1 MLAFL
6 GSIAFSGKAI
16 IVKLAYRHGVDA
28 VTLIMYRMLFALPIF
43 ALMAWWASRG
53 KPPLTRRD
61 WLGVLGLGVSGYY
74 LASFLDFAGLAY
86 ISASLERL
94 ILYLNPTLVVLLG
107 WAMYGRVIRWG
118 QALGMLVSYGGV
130 LLVFGHEANLQG
142 TGAALGT
149 LLVFLTAPL
158 GCLMLWRRMSFFAD
172 TMAHG
177 TLLGVALAAVLS
189 LPLWIGVTFTA
200 VLLVAVLW
208 VLHDPRLPN
217 DALLALCSAT
227 LLCSGLLLI
236 QHLPALRPEL
246 LSYLFG
252 DLLTIE
258 WSDLPMFATVIVV
271 ALAILYK
278 NWQAQIQIAIDPDI
292 AVSEGV
298 NAKWQRLVFM
308 MLLALFTV
316 LALRA
321 VGSLLMGAL
330 LVIPALTARLLAHSP
345 KQMVVWAFVM
355 AQIGVTVGLW
365 SSAGLN
371 ISTGLSIVLTM
382 ALLFT
387 GIFIFQKIKKIA

>member
-1 MLAFL
+1 MMEWLQLLLPAW
-6 GSIAFSGKAI
+6 
-16 IVKLAYRHGVDA
+16 
-28 VTLIMYRMLFALPIF
+28 IM
-43 ALMAWWASRG
+43 
-53 KPPLTRRD
+53 
-61 WLGVLGLGVSGYY
+61 
-74 LASFLDFAGLAY
+74 
-86 ISASLERL
+86 
-94 ILYLNPTLVVLLG
+94 
-107 WAMYGRVIRWG
+107 
-118 QALGMLVSYGGV
+118 
-130 LLVFGHEANLQG
+130 
-142 TGAALGT
+142 GT

-258 WSDLPMFATVIVV
+258 WSDLPMFATIIVV
-271 ALAILYK
+271 ALLILYK

-292 AVSEGV
+292 AISEGV

-330 LVIPALTARLLAHSP
+330 LVIPALTARLLSHSP
-345 KQMVVWAFVM
+345 KQMVIGSFII
-355 AQIGVTVGLW
+355 AQLGVTIGLW
-365 SSAGLN
+365 SSAGLDT
-371 ISTGLSIVLTM
+371 STGLTIVLTM
-382 ALLFT
+382 SLLFVI
-387 GIFIFQKIKKIA
+387 IFIVQKFKKMA

>member
-1 MLAFL
+1 MMEWLELLLPAW
-6 GSIAFSGKAI
+6 
-16 IVKLAYRHGVDA
+16 
-28 VTLIMYRMLFALPIF
+28 IM
-43 ALMAWWASRG
+43 
-53 KPPLTRRD
+53 
-61 WLGVLGLGVSGYY
+61 
-74 LASFLDFAGLAY
+74 
-86 ISASLERL
+86 
-94 ILYLNPTLVVLLG
+94 
-107 WAMYGRVIRWG
+107 
-118 QALGMLVSYGGV
+118 
-130 LLVFGHEANLQG
+130 
-142 TGAALGT
+142 GT

-189 LPLWIGVTFTA
+189 LPLWLGVTFTA
-200 VLLVAVLW
+200 ILLVAILW

-258 WSDLPMFATVIVV
+258 WSDLPTFAAVIIG

-278 NWQAQIQIAIDPDI
+278 YWQAQIQIAIDPDI

-298 NAKWQRLVFM
+298 DAKWQRLIFM
-308 MLLALFTV
+308 LLLALFTV

-330 LVIPALTARLLAHSP
+330 LVIPALTSRLVSHSP
-345 KQMVVWAFVM
+345 QQMVLNAFIV

-365 SSAGLN
+365 SSAALN
-371 ISTGLSIVLTM
+371 ISTGLSIVLCM
-382 ALLFT
+382 SLLFAVT
-387 GIFIFQKIKKIA
+387 FCVMKMKKVA

>member
-1 MLAFL
+1 MMEWLQL
-6 GSIAFSGKAI
+6 
-16 IVKLAYRHGVDA
+16 L
-28 VTLIMYRMLFALPIF
+28 LP
-43 ALMAWWASRG
+43 AW
-53 KPPLTRRD
+53 T
-61 WLGVLGLGVSGYY
+61 
-74 LASFLDFAGLAY
+74 
-86 ISASLERL
+86 
-94 ILYLNPTLVVLLG
+94 
-107 WAMYGRVIRWG
+107 M
-118 QALGMLVSYGGV
+118 
-130 LLVFGHEANLQG
+130 
-142 TGAALGT
+142 GT

-177 TLLGVALAAVLS
+177 TLLGVAIAGALS
-189 LPLWIGVTFTA
+189 LPLWLGVTFLA
-200 VLLVAVLW
+200 FLLVAILW

-227 LLCSGLLLI
+227 LLCSGLLFI
-236 QHLPALRPEL
+236 QHIPSLRPEL

-252 DLLTIE
+252 DLLQIS
-258 WSDLPMFATVIVV
+258 WSDLPMFALLIIA
-271 ALAILYK
+271 ALAVLYK

-308 MLLALFTV
+308 FLLALFTV

-387 GIFIFQKIKKIA
+387 GIFIFQKIKNIA

>member
-1 MLAFL
+1 MMEWLQLLLPAW
-6 GSIAFSGKAI
+6 
-16 IVKLAYRHGVDA
+16 
-28 VTLIMYRMLFALPIF
+28 IM
-43 ALMAWWASRG
+43 
-53 KPPLTRRD
+53 
-61 WLGVLGLGVSGYY
+61 
-74 LASFLDFAGLAY
+74 
-86 ISASLERL
+86 
-94 ILYLNPTLVVLLG
+94 
-107 WAMYGRVIRWG
+107 
-118 QALGMLVSYGGV
+118 
-130 LLVFGHEANLQG
+130 
-142 TGAALGT
+142 GT

-330 LVIPALTARLLAHSP
+330 LVIPALAARLLSHSP
-345 KQMVVWAFVM
+345 KQMMIGAFII
-355 AQIGVTVGLW
+355 AQFGITVGLW

-371 ISTGLSIVLTM
+371 ISTGLSIVMTM
-382 ALLFT
+382 AI
-387 GIFIFQKIKKIA
+387 IFAVIFSVQKVRKIA

>member
-1 MLAFL
+1 MMEWLQLLLPAW
-6 GSIAFSGKAI
+6 
-16 IVKLAYRHGVDA
+16 
-28 VTLIMYRMLFALPIF
+28 IM
-43 ALMAWWASRG
+43 
-53 KPPLTRRD
+53 
-61 WLGVLGLGVSGYY
+61 
-74 LASFLDFAGLAY
+74 
-86 ISASLERL
+86 
-94 ILYLNPTLVVLLG
+94 
-107 WAMYGRVIRWG
+107 
-118 QALGMLVSYGGV
+118 
-130 LLVFGHEANLQG
+130 
-142 TGAALGT
+142 GT

-177 TLLGVALAAVLS
+177 TLLGVAIAGLLT
-189 LPLWIGVTFTA
+189 LPLWMGVTFTA
-200 VLLVAVLW
+200 LLLVAVLW

-227 LLCSGLLLI
+227 LLCSGLLVI

-252 DLLTIE
+252 DLLTIS
-258 WSDLPMFATVIVV
+258 WSDLPTFAMVIVI
-271 ALAILYK
+271 ALTVLYK
-278 NWQAQIQIAIDPDI
+278 SWQSQIQIAIDPDI

-298 NAKWQRLVFM
+298 NAKWHRLIFM
-308 MLLALFTV
+308 LLLALFTV

-345 KQMVVWAFVM
+345 KHMVLWSFIV

-371 ISTGLSIVLTM
+371 IATGLSIVLTM
-382 ALLFT
+382 AIVFAV
-387 GIFIFQKIKKIA
+387 IFIIQKFKKIA

>member
-1 MLAFL
+1 M
-6 GSIAFSGKAI
+6 
-16 IVKLAYRHGVDA
+16 
-28 VTLIMYRMLFALPIF
+28 M
-43 ALMAWWASRG
+43 
-53 KPPLTRRD
+53 D
-61 WLGVLGLGVSGYY
+61 WLQ
-74 LASFLDFAGLAY
+74 
-86 ISASLERL
+86 
-94 ILYLNPTLVVLLG
+94 LLLPAWIMG
-107 WAMYGRVIRWG
+107 I
-118 QALGMLVSYGGV
+118 
-130 LLVFGHEANLQG
+130 
-142 TGAALGT
+142 

-177 TLLGVALAAVLS
+177 TLLGVAIAGAMS
-189 LPLWIGVTFTA
+189 LPLWMGVGLIA
-200 VLLVAVLW
+200 LLLVGILW
-208 VLHDPRLPN
+208 VLHDQRLPN

-252 DLLTIE
+252 DLLTIS
-258 WSDLPMFATVIVV
+258 WQDLPVFAVVIIV

-278 NWQAQIQIAIDPDI
+278 SWQAQIQIAIDPDI

-298 NAKWQRLVFM
+298 NAKWQRLIFM
-308 MLLALFTV
+308 LLLALFTV

-345 KQMVVWAFVM
+345 KQMVMWAFSI
-355 AQIGVTVGLW
+355 AQVGITVGLW

-382 ALLFT
+382 SLLFAV
-387 GIFIFQKIKKIA
+387 IFVLQKLKKCN